1 MTTAFAGAVLDADG
15 RPFDRIRLTGLSATG
30 HHGVFEHEKAQGQL
44 FRADVVLH
52 LDTRAAA
59 SGDDLSRTVSYA
71 GVAEDVVA
79 VLAGSPADL
88 VETVAE
94 RIAATILTHDDVV
107 AVDVAVHK
115 PQAPITVPFEDVEV
129 VIRRDRVV
137 VPVVAPLSRRG
148 EQGSRDAQPVGPIPV
163 GSVAPALIHGVGE
176 VPAPDDRAPLAP
188 APEVMPPSILPGSA
202 GAPVED
208 ARTAAESGATAAE
221 SPEDA
226 LDATREASAV
236 RDAAVPGDARGEQQT
251 PAEAPYGEAP
261 YGEAPYAAPA
271 HDDRGEPAHDD
282 AAPHP
287 QQAASYDELVAGSVA
302 AAGPAE
308 HVLHHDAPP
317 VAPGAPSGE
326 QQTVPGDA
334 APVEHAAPEAE
345 PLPYGAAAEPV
356 PAHDEAPGGAHDA
369 AEVAAP
375 VEHDRMDDVPA
386 GFVEVVLA
394 LGANLG
400 DAQQTLR
407 DAITD
412 LDRISG
418 LEITEVS
425 PLARTEAV
433 GGPDQPDYLNTV
445 LLARTRLSAR
455 DLLHACQA
463 VEQAHGRVRDERWG
477 PRTLDVDLIVYG
489 TLTAV
494 ADDLEL
500 PHPRA
505 HERAFVLEP
514 WSQIDPDAVLPGLGG
529 GPVAALAATAPDRG
543 GIRWLALDWLTDPA
557 PDPTGAV
564 PVTTGSTDAAPPPA
578 PVDVPDPYQQAHTG
592 PVAAPYDGPVTP
604 GGGVPVPDGAPAPQ
618 HPAPQQSAPQ
628 QPVPPHEAHPAPQQ
642 PLAQEPL
649 AQQPAAPQQQPAPQQ
664 PPHVQQAEPPQPPA
678 AEPAPPVAPPQPA
691 VVPQPAGLPQTVT
704 PSEALPARPVFA
716 PVSEGVAPEGAAPPI
731 VPDGSFDPREDA
743 GVPVAPFPGPSNRPP
758 SHPVPSS
765 PDAGHAPDA
774 GPAPAQDA
782 ARFPEHGAPAHP
794 VFPPVHAPEPVP
806 TAPQQPVAQPTQP
819 AHPQPPADAAS
830 SGDDIIRSV
839 PFAPVS
845 SGGPASAP
853 GPLADAG
860 LPAND
865 PWPPFGPVSGDGRD
879 DER

>member
-30 HHGVFEHEKAQGQL
+30 HHGVFEHEKVEGQL

-59 SGDDLSRTVSYA
+59 SGDDLGQTVSYA

-94 RIAATILTHDDVV
+94 RIAATILTHDEVV

-137 VPVVAPLSRRG
+137 VPVVAPLSRRS
-148 EQGSRDAQPVGPIPV
+148 EQHGQRDAQPVAPIPV
-163 GSVAPALIHGVGE
+163 GSVAPALIHGVGD
-176 VPAPDDRAPLAP
+176 APVAEERVELAP
-188 APEVMPPSILPGSA
+188 APDVMPPSIPPGTNA
-202 GAPVED
+202 VPVEPP
-208 ARTAAESGATAAE
+208 
-221 SPEDA
+221 SPEPEHEVGGGVPD
-226 LDATREASAV
+226 LDDERDATREAP
-236 RDAAVPGDARGEQQT
+236 AVPGPTAPAYEEPASIVPATDAPVPAPAPYDALLEAPASPAPAESSAQGAPVAAPAPVPT
-251 PAEAPYGEAP
+251 PAEPPAPEQQPGP
-261 YGEAPYAAPA
+261 VPA
-271 HDDRGEPAHDD
+271 
-282 AAPHP
+282 AAPH
-287 QQAASYDELVAGSVA
+287 
-302 AAGPAE
+302 AE
-308 HVLHHDAPP
+308 HEPEPVHDSAP
-317 VAPGAPSGE
+317 
-326 QQTVPGDA
+326 A
-334 APVEHAAPEAE
+334 APAE
-345 PLPYGAAAEPV
+345 PLPAPFAEPAYEGHGDPAPEVPVAAPVAAASTDAGAPVATSAEP
-356 PAHDEAPGGAHDA
+356 AAPVA
-369 AEVAAP
+369 AEEEIPAPP

-425 PLARTEAV
+425 PLARTAAV
-433 GGPDQPDYLNTV
+433 GGPDQPDFLNTV

-455 DLLHACQA
+455 DLLRACQA
-463 VEQAHGRVRDERWG
+463 VEHAHGRVRDQRWG

-543 GIRWLALDWLTDPA
+543 GIRWLALDWLTDAA
-557 PDPTGAV
+557 PEPTGSGPV
-564 PVTTGSTDAAPPPA
+564 PVPAGGDAAPAPAAPAADPA
-578 PVDVPDPYQQAHTG
+578 PGPAGPVVVDDPYRQ
-592 PVAAPYDGPVTP
+592 PSPAAPRPHEAESTSGPTPVGVVLAPETGAAP
-604 GGGVPVPDGAPAPQ
+604 GGEPQ
-618 HPAPQQSAPQ
+618 HPAPPQAPQ
-628 QPVPPHEAHPAPQQ
+628 QALPQRTPAPQQ
-642 PLAQEPL
+642 PQPAQPVPPQEPPVPGAVL
-649 AQQPAAPQQQPAPQQ
+649 
-664 PPHVQQAEPPQPPA
+664 
-678 AEPAPPVAPPQPA
+678 PVAPPQAAFPPA
-691 VVPQPAGLPQTVT
+691 APEPAAV
-704 PSEALPARPVFA
+704 RPVFA
-716 PVSEGVAPEGAAPPI
+716 PVSEGVAPAPEGSAPTV
-731 VPDGSFDPREDA
+731 VPDGSFGGHDA
-743 GVPVAPFPGPSNRPP
+743 AALPSVAPFPGPSNRPA
-758 SHPVPSS
+758 
-765 PDAGHAPDA
+765 DL
-774 GPAPAQDA
+774 PAPEPSAHEPVQ
-782 ARFPEHGAPAHP
+782 PTEHGAPAFP
-794 VFPPVHAPEPVP
+794 VFAPVHPGEPAP
-806 TAPQQPVAQPTQP
+806 AA
-819 AHPQPPADAAS
+819 APPAPAPAATPAT
-830 SGDDIIRSV
+830 DDGIIRSV

-845 SGGPASAP
+845 APGSAPASAP
-853 GPLADAG
+853 GPLADAS
-860 LPAND
+860 LHPVVD
-865 PWPPFGPVSGDGRD
+865 PWPPFGPVAGAGHD
-879 DER
+879 DQR

>member
-30 HHGVFEHEKAQGQL
+30 HHGVFEHEKVEGQL

-59 SGDDLSRTVSYA
+59 SGDDLAQTVSYA

-94 RIAATILTHDDVV
+94 RIAATILTHDEVV

-137 VPVVAPLSRRG
+137 VPVVAPLSRRS
-148 EQGSRDAQPVGPIPV
+148 EQLVAPIPV
-163 GSVAPALIHGVGE
+163 GSVAPALIHGVGD
-176 VPAPDDRAPLAP
+176 APVAEERVELAP
-188 APEVMPPSILPGSA
+188 APDVMPPSIPPGSTA
-202 GAPVED
+202 VPVEP
-208 ARTAAESGATAAE
+208 S
-221 SPEDA
+221 SPEPQHEVAGGAQD
-226 LDATREASAV
+226 LDDERDATREAP
-236 RDAAVPGDARGEQQT
+236 AVPGPEANDEPTGAVPAPEAPGFAPEPAPEPYDALLEASAPPA
-251 PAEAPYGEAP
+251 PAEPSAEGLPGVVPAPGPTPTEPPAP
-261 YGEAPYAAPA
+261 EQPGPVPAAAPLAEHEPQPVHDQASAAPA
-271 HDDRGEPAHDD
+271 EPLH
-282 AAPHP
+282 APF
-287 QQAASYDELVAGSVA
+287 
-302 AAGPAE
+302 AE
-308 HVLHHDAPP
+308 PTYEPTYEA
-317 VAPGAPSGE
+317 
-326 QQTVPGDA
+326 QGDA
-334 APVEHAAPEAE
+334 APEVPVAAAAVAAAAPDAVAPAAPSEE
-345 PLPYGAAAEPV
+345 PAAQVAPEEEI
-356 PAHDEAPGGAHDA
+356 PAP
-369 AEVAAP
+369 P

-425 PLARTEAV
+425 PLARTAAV
-433 GGPDQPDYLNTV
+433 GGPDQPDFLNTV

-543 GIRWLALDWLTDPA
+543 GIRWLALDWLTDAA
-557 PDPTGAV
+557 PEPTGAV
-564 PVTTGSTDAAPPPA
+564 PLATGGSDAAPVPAPAEPVVVDDPYGRTPTDAAPGPHEA
-578 PVDVPDPYQQAHTG
+578 PSTSG
-592 PVAAPYDGPVTP
+592 PV
-604 GGGVPVPDGAPAPQ
+604 GVQAVPEDAPAPSGPQ
-618 HPAPQQSAPQ
+618 HH
-628 QPVPPHEAHPAPQQ
+628 PVPPQAPHQALSQRPAVPQQ
-642 PLAQEPL
+642 PLPAQPVAPQEPS
-649 AQQPAAPQQQPAPQQ
+649 APGA
-664 PPHVQQAEPPQPPA
+664 VL
-678 AEPAPPVAPPQPA
+678 PVAPPQAAVPPQ
-691 VVPQPAGLPQTVT
+691 VVPTDAPV
-704 PSEALPARPVFA
+704 ARPVFA
-716 PVSEGVAPEGAAPPI
+716 PVSDGVAPSVEGAPAV
-731 VPDGSFDPREDA
+731 VPDGSFGSHEP
-743 GVPVAPFPGPSNRPP
+743 GSPPVAPFPGPSHRPAALPDPEPPTQDVQP
-758 SHPVPSS
+758 SEP
-765 PDAGHAPDA
+765 
-774 GPAPAQDA
+774 
-782 ARFPEHGAPAHP
+782 GAPVFPAFAPVRPAEPPVAAHP
-794 VFPPVHAPEPVP
+794 VEA
-806 TAPQQPVAQPTQP
+806 
-819 AHPQPPADAAS
+819 PPAAVPPAQVPAEPATPV
-830 SGDDIIRSV
+830 DDGIIRSV

-845 SGGPASAP
+845 GPVQPPAQQSAQASAP
-853 GPLADAG
+853 GPLADSS
-860 LPAND
+860 LRPATD
-865 PWPPFGPVSGDGRD
+865 PWPPFGPVSGGAHDA
-879 DER
+879 ER

>member
-30 HHGVFEHEKAQGQL
+30 HHGVFEHEKAEGQL

-59 SGDDLSRTVSYA
+59 SGDDLAQTVSYA

-94 RIAATILTHDDVV
+94 RIAATILTHDEVV

-137 VPVVAPLSRRG
+137 VPVVAPLSRRS
-148 EQGSRDAQPVGPIPV
+148 EQLVAPIPV
-163 GSVAPALIHGVGE
+163 GSVAPALIHGVGD
-176 VPAPDDRAPLAP
+176 APVAEERVELAP
-188 APEVMPPSILPGSA
+188 APDVMPPSIP
-202 GAPVED
+202 P
-208 ARTAAESGATAAE
+208 GATAVPVE
-221 SPEDA
+221 PSSPEPQHEVAGGAQD
-226 LDATREASAV
+226 LDDERDATREAPAVTGPAAPAYEEPASAASGPEAPAPAPAPY
-236 RDAAVPGDARGEQQT
+236 DALLEASAPPAPVEPSAEGLPGAATAPVPT
-251 PAEAPYGEAP
+251 PAEPPAPEQPGPVPAAGPLAEHEPEPVHDQAP
-261 YGEAPYAAPA
+261 AAPA
-271 HDDRGEPAHDD
+271 EPLPAPFAEPAYEPTYEPTYEGH
-282 AAPHP
+282 
-287 QQAASYDELVAGSVA
+287 
-302 AAGPAE
+302 
-308 HVLHHDAPP
+308 
-317 VAPGAPSGE
+317 
-326 QQTVPGDA
+326 GDA
-334 APVEHAAPEAE
+334 APEVPVAAAVAAAASDAGGPVASSEEPAAPV
-345 PLPYGAAAEPV
+345 AAEE
-356 PAHDEAPGGAHDA
+356 EAPAP
-369 AEVAAP
+369 P

-425 PLARTEAV
+425 PLARTGAV
-433 GGPDQPDYLNTV
+433 GGPDQPDFLNTV

-463 VEQAHGRVRDERWG
+463 VEHAHGRVRDERWG

-543 GIRWLALDWLTDPA
+543 GIRWLALDWLTDAA
-557 PDPTGAV
+557 PEPTGAV
-564 PVTTGSTDAAPPPA
+564 PVATGASDAAPVPA
-578 PVDVPDPYQQAHTG
+578 PAEPGVVDDPYRQPSADAVPGPHEAPSTSGPVGVQAGPEDVP
-592 PVAAPYDGPVTP
+592 
-604 GGGVPVPDGAPAPQ
+604 APAGPQ
-618 HPAPQQSAPQ
+618 HPPVPPQAPHQALPQRPSVPQQPLPA
-628 QPVPPHEAHPAPQQ
+628 QPVPP
-642 PLAQEPL
+642 QEPS
-649 AQQPAAPQQQPAPQQ
+649 APGA
-664 PPHVQQAEPPQPPA
+664 VL
-678 AEPAPPVAPPQPA
+678 PVAPPQA
-691 VVPQPAGLPQTVT
+691 
-704 PSEALPARPVFA
+704 ALPPQAVPTEAPVARPVFA
-716 PVSEGVAPEGAAPPI
+716 PVSDGVAPSVDGAPTV
-731 VPDGSFDPREDA
+731 VPDVSFGSHEA
-743 GVPVAPFPGPSNRPP
+743 GSPPVAPFPGPSHRPAAL
-758 SHPVPSS
+758 
-765 PDAGHAPDA
+765 PDPE
-774 GPAPAQDA
+774 PPTQDVVQP
-782 ARFPEHGAPAHP
+782 PEPGAPAFPAFAP
-794 VFPPVHAPEPVP
+794 VRPAE
-806 TAPQQPVAQPTQP
+806 APVAVHP
-819 AHPQPPADAAS
+819 AGASPVAVPSGQTPADPATPA
-830 SGDDIIRSV
+830 DDGIIRSV
-839 PFAPVS
+839 PFAPIAVQPPAQQPAQQS
-845 SGGPASAP
+845 AQASAP
-853 GPLADAG
+853 GPLADAS
-860 LPAND
+860 LHPATD
-865 PWPPFGPVSGDGRD
+865 PWPPFGPVSGGAHDAQR
-879 DER
+879 